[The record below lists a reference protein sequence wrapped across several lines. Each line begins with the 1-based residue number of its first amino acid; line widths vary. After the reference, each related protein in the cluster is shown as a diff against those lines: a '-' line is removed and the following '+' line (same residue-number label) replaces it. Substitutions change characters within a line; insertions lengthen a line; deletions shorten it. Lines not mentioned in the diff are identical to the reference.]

1 MNNLRNSLL
10 VKLRLPEKRKI
21 LVCHLYRSL
30 LKGVT
35 QKKIID
41 SDLVIKTFLKT
52 QIMLEFLEAKNQ
64 KSFEEIHKTYCNGLE
79 FLNIIENCEQDKN
92 SQILTELAYGP
103 KRFLKS
109 FAFYYANEKKV
120 GVPKA
125 TKMIEEEIFHK
136 KMGYNYAIPK
146 EFLEYMNSKPEQHR
160 RFQKICQPDL
170 ENFFK

>member
-1 MNNLRNSLL
+1 MNSLRNSLL

-21 LVCHLYRSL
+21 LVSHLYRSL

-35 QKKIID
+35 RNKFID

-52 QIMLEFLEAKNQ
+52 KISLEFLEAKDQ
-64 KSFEEIHKTYCNGLE
+64 KSFEEIHKSYCKGLE
-79 FLNIIENCEQDKN
+79 FLNIIENCEHERN

-109 FAFYYANEKKV
+109 YAFYYANEKKV

-146 EFLEYMNSKPEQHR
+146 EFLEYMNSKPEEHR
-160 RFQKICQPDL
+160 RFRKFCQPNL

>member
-10 VKLRLPEKRKI
+10 IKLRLPEKRKR

-30 LKGVT
+30 LKGMAG
-35 QKKIID
+35 KKIID
-41 SDLVIKTFLKT
+41 SDLVMKSFLKNK
-52 QIMLEFLEAKNQ
+52 ISLEFLEAKDQ
-64 KSFEEIHKTYCNGLE
+64 KSFEEIHKSYKKGLK
-79 FLNIIENCEQDKN
+79 FLNIIENCEEEKN

-109 FAFYYANEKKV
+109 FAFYYAQEKKV
-120 GVPKA
+120 GIPKA
-125 TKMIEEEIFHK
+125 IKVMEEEIFQK

-146 EFLEYMNSKPEQHR
+146 EFLEYINSKPEEHS
-160 RFQKICQPDL
+160 RFRKLCQPNI